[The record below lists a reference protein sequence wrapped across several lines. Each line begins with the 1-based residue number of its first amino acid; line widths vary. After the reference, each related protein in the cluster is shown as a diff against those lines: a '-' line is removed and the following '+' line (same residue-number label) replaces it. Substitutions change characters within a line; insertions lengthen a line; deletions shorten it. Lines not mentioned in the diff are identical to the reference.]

1 MFPPYFRSTFL
12 SLTQNYEIPAVQGET
27 GLQKAIS
34 VMLRRFMEINA
45 AALPADPGMLALRF
59 AWWLFDHPEELEA
72 TAVEM
77 ESMKL
82 K

>member
-1 MFPPYFRSTFL
+1 MTH
-12 SLTQNYEIPAVQGET
+12 NYDIPAMQGET
-27 GLQKAIS
+27 ELQKAIS
-34 VMLRRFMEINA
+34 VMLRRFMEINVA
-45 AALPADPGMLALRF
+45 SLPTDPGILALRF

-72 TAVEM
+72 IAVEM